1 MKNTLVLVTDFGGF
15 KAFRLENDQPHSSP
29 RLELLEEYE
38 DAGAHR
44 RVVEEVTDQAGRF
57 RRKIGRRGG
66 AAMSDGEQHNMALE
80 KRKRGVR
87 KLAGRID
94 SLMQDP
100 AVDQCF
106 LAASREIMNPLL
118 QELSPDSRSKIGM
131 NIPADLTK
139 VSKAEL
145 LNKFRVRAS

>member
-15 KAFRLENDQPHSSP
+15 KAYRLENDHPHSSP

-44 RVVEEVTDQAGRF
+44 RIVEEVTDAAGRF
-57 RRKIGRRGG
+57 RRGMSRNG
-66 AAMSDGEQHNMALE
+66 AAMSDGERHNMTLE

-87 KLAGRID
+87 KLA
-94 SLMQDP
+94 SLMDP
-100 AVDQCF
+100 LMRDPEIEQCY

-118 QELSPDSRSKIGM
+118 QELSPNSRSKIGM
-131 NIPADLTK
+131 NIPADLMKASK
-139 VSKAEL
+139 VQL
-145 LNKFRVRAS
+145 LKQFHV